1 MIDSMDAVERRQH
14 PRLPLDVPLTLVL
27 AGSDESVRGRLRDIS
42 QGGCFFSARS
52 DLRYEGRITIDFVV
66 LPRAICNA
74 TGRVVRDHGG
84 DGFGV
89 EFGAVNDAFRKFVT
103 RLEAASTS
111 EREVVLA
118 RILDPE
124 IHLA

>member
-1 MIDSMDAVERRQH
+1 MEVGERRQH
-14 PRLPLDVPLTLVL
+14 RRLELDLPLTVVQPGSSEPLR
-27 AGSDESVRGRLRDIS
+27 ARLKDIS
-42 QGGCFFSARS
+42 QGGCFFTVGAAVKA
-52 DLRYEGRITIDFVV
+52 EGRITIDFVV

-74 TGRVVRDHGG
+74 TGRVVRGRTG

-89 EFGAVNDAFRKFVT
+89 EFGATNDALQKFVA
-103 RLEAASTS
+103 RLETASAG
-111 EREVVLA
+111 EREAVLA

>member
-1 MIDSMDAVERRQH
+1 MEVGERRQH
-14 PRLPLDVPLTLVL
+14 RRLELDLPLTVVQPGSSEPLR
-27 AGSDESVRGRLRDIS
+27 ARLKDIS
-42 QGGCFFSARS
+42 QGGCFFTVGSAVKT
-52 DLRYEGRITIDFVV
+52 EGRITIDFVV

-74 TGRVVRDHGG
+74 TGRVVRGRTGDGQA

-89 EFGAVNDAFRKFVT
+89 EFGATNDALQKFVA
-103 RLEAASTS
+103 RLESASAG
-111 EREVVLA
+111 EREAVLA

>member
-1 MIDSMDAVERRQH
+1 MEAVERRQYR
-14 PRLPLDVPLTLVL
+14 RLPLDVPMTLVL
-27 AGSDESVRGRLRDIS
+27 AGSADSVPGRLRDIS

-52 DLRYEGRITIDFVV
+52 EVHYEGRITIDFVV

-74 TGRVVRDHGG
+74 TGRVVRDHGSG
-84 DGFGV
+84 GFGV
-89 EFGAVNDAFRKFVT
+89 EFGAVNDAFRKFVS
-103 RLEAASTS
+103 RLEAASTT
-111 EREVVLA
+111 EREDVLA